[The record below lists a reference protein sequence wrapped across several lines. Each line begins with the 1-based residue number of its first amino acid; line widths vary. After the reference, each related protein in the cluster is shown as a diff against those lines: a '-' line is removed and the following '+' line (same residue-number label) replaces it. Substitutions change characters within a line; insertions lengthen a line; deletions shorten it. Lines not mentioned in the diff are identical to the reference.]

1 VRRTRLRARSAGSEV
16 PVDRLVTSLLTE
28 LVYQHDLDPAERDA
42 TLLCELVDELAS
54 LPQVAIV
61 DLADMAAGLV
71 EALAERLDEDP
82 LELLRRLTE
91 LRGRPR

>member
-1 VRRTRLRARSAGSEV
+1 M

-28 LVYQHDLDPAERDA
+28 LVYQHDLDPAERDSA
-42 TLLCELVDELAS
+42 LLCDLVDQLATM
-54 LPQVAIV
+54 PQVAIL
-61 DLADMAAGLV
+61 DLADMAVGAL